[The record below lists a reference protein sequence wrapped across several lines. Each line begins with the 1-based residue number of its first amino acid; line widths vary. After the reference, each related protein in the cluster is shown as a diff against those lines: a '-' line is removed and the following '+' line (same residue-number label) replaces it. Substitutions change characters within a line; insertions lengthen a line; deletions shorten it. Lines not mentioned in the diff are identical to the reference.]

1 MSQENFLKHRT
12 YLDRKRHRTNQLRSK
27 TIKLW
32 SDEERIKTRVE
43 IARGEENK
51 MCGGLFV
58 ATRGTESYNGENSVG
73 SDR

>member
-1 MSQENFLKHRT
+1 MK
-12 YLDRKRHRTNQLRSK
+12 SK

-51 MCGGLFV
+51 MCRGLFV